1 MAYLLNMAYL
11 TLTRYATQFLYL
23 KELAA
28 NTAPH
33 LEISWTTRFNARVP
47 KVTLT
52 LLLTRARARARAR
65 TRARAQ
71 TPTPTRA

>member
-33 LEISWTTRFNARVP
+33 LEISWTTRFNAWVP
-47 KVTLT
+47 KVRV
-52 LLLTRARARARAR
+52 RARVV
-65 TRARAQ
+65 
-71 TPTPTRA
+71 